1 MKSAYELA
9 MERLEADSGPT
20 KSLSDE
26 EKSTIAEIDKKCDA
40 DIAAIRIDFE
50 SKLVSVATPEAYAE
64 LKDGLATEI
73 ARVEERRER
82 DKGEIWGDA

>member
-9 MERLEADSGPT
+9 MEKLEADSGPT

-50 SKLVSVATPEAYAE
+50 AKLVSVATPEAYSD
-64 LKDGLATEI
+64 LKDGLAAEI
-73 ARVEERRER
+73 TRIEDRRER
-82 DKGEIWGDA
+82 EKGKIWGDA